1 MKNPARTRTPTSPG
15 TLACLSIA
23 ALLAAGCASRTTEV
37 QKEVQKVAKDWCTTV
52 RGSQVIPVYP
62 LTEDIQAGDVFLVQV
77 PVDRQQEIYQKRG
90 FLPLDN
96 HIARLDP
103 NGYVAFYDHSFLPR
117 DATNILPR
125 DWIRPDGLGI
135 YRGTNGTNTASWQA
149 APRAAF
155 PSYSFSVRNGAGLS
169 LAVPVQGVPVGLS
182 LLNSEA
188 ASGTIQIAD
197 ARTMGVDIYS
207 LYQQLRQWSST
218 NAEFLRF
225 FGKGYND
232 ARPNYLRVVTRVY
245 AAGRLSVML
254 RDAASRSAGLDVGA
268 PKPVNLLLP
277 ELPTGTNAS
286 PETTLR
292 NYTNAWSTL
301 SSMVQAAGA
310 LASNTSK
317 ALPGSSLRLAAAS
330 SRTVGID
337 ETFDP
342 PVVFGYLGFD
352 CAIFRGG
359 VLGPPIPTFAVLD
372 PSFNLSALLKRSP
385 VYAQMIDGAV
395 YNLMREDTSNPR
407 ARAAVKRMDAL
418 SAYVPTE
425 FTKFSGPEKT
435 ADGTTVLDSRRL
447 VGADLRPERLPPY
460 LWFHA
465 FRARLDESISALEQ
479 TLPYSSFEVR
489 LENGAVEKVD
499 AKGTQRHSLEDALR
513 YAKSL
518 RQRMSEDPAV
528 QEAFSAT
535 YAYYLEKLLN

>member
-1 MKNPARTRTPTSPG
+1 MEKQ
-15 TLACLSIA
+15 
-23 ALLAAGCASRTTEV
+23 V
-37 QKEVQKVAKDWCTTV
+37 QQTAKDWCMTI

-77 PVDRQQEIYQKRG
+77 PVDRQQEIYRKRG

-103 NGYVAFYDHSFLPR
+103 DGYVAFYDHSFLLP
-117 DATNILPR
+117 DSTDVLPR

-182 LLNSEA
+182 LLNSDA

-197 ARTMGVDIYS
+197 SRTMGVDIYS

-225 FGKGYND
+225 FGRGYDD

-245 AAGRLSVML
+245 AAGRMSVTL
-254 RDAASRSAGLDVGA
+254 KDASNRSAGLDVGA

-277 ELPTGTNAS
+277 ELPSGKSAD
-286 PETTLR
+286 PETTLK
-292 NYTNAWSTL
+292 NYTNAWSAI
-301 SSMVQAAGA
+301 SEMVRAAGA
-310 LASNTSK
+310 LATNASK
-317 ALPGSSLRLAAAS
+317 VLPGGSLRLAAAS
-330 SRTVGID
+330 SRMVGID

-342 PVVFGYLGFD
+342 PVIFGYLGFD
-352 CAIFRGG
+352 CAVFRGG

-372 PSFNLSALLKRSP
+372 PSFNLAALLKSNP

-395 YNLMREDTSNPR
+395 YSILREDTANPR
-407 ARAAVKRMDAL
+407 ALAAVQKMDAL
-418 SAYVPTE
+418 SVYVPTE
-425 FTKFSGPEKT
+425 FTTYSGPET
-435 ADGTTVLDSRRL
+435 AGGQSVLTAARL
-447 VGADLRPERLPPY
+447 TNAELRPEGAPPY

-465 FRARLDESISALEQ
+465 FRARLDGTISALEQ
-479 TLPYSSFEVR
+479 TLSHSTFEIRQKNQPVVV
-489 LENGAVEKVD
+489 AD
-499 AKGTQRHSLEDALR
+499 ADGPQRRALEDALD
-513 YAKSL
+513 YARGL
-518 RQRMSEDPAV
+518 RQRMTEDPAV

-535 YAYYLEKLLN
+535 YAYYVEKLLH